1 MTAPPERV
9 KAVDPHG
16 HGLEPFFDVVP
27 VGIVELTAQ
36 FVTCEGSQV
45 ATSIDEKLR
54 LGDIVFLGE
63 TVEKRRRGVY
73 PVATVDIN
81 FESVSIAAYNH
92 YFSPSTSICFSSTAT
107 CDGSAVGGSLCVS
120 ASFSFQFQTA

>member
-1 MTAPPERV
+1 M

-36 FVTCEGSQV
+36 FVTSEGSQV
-45 ATSIDEKLR
+45 AASIDEKLR

-63 TVEKRRRGVY
+63 AVEKRRRGTD
-73 PVATVDIN
+73 P
-81 FESVSIAAYNH
+81 AA
-92 YFSPSTSICFSSTAT
+92 FTRARLSCSPSEREAF
-107 CDGSAVGGSLCVS
+107 
-120 ASFSFQFQTA
+120 